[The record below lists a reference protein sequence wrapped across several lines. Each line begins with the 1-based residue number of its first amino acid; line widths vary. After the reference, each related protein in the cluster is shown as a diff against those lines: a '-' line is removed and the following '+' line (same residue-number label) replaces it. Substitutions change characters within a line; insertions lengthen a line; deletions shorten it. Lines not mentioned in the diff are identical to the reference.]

1 MINIRG
7 KKDYL
12 VALESV
18 AMTDIVMNMFIFFFI
33 SFSLIYTF
41 SPVRMSKIEI
51 KLPKA
56 PSAVALEG
64 SEKAIL
70 AITRQGEYFVN
81 DEKVKAADLKS
92 ALQRKKEEN
101 PDISLILKVDGSAKF
116 SNVVRALDV
125 VNDLD
130 IQKVSVAAVNKSQYG
145 GKQ

>member
-41 SPVRMSKIEI
+41 SPVRMSKLEI

-56 PSAVALEG
+56 STAVALEG
-64 SEKAIL
+64 SEKAVL
-70 AITRQGEYFVN
+70 TITRQGEYFVN
-81 DEKVKAADLKS
+81 EEKVKAADLKGV
-92 ALQRKKEEN
+92 LQRKKEEN
-101 PDISLILKVDGSAKF
+101 PEIGLILKVDGSSKF
-116 SNVVRALDV
+116 DNVVRALDI

-130 IQKVSVAAVNKSQYG
+130 IQKVSVAAVNK
-145 GKQ
+145 